1 MFREGL
7 QPPSP
12 FREVEPLREA
22 MTQDG
27 VSLKALSEMGPVLVV
42 CLPALGS
49 RFCRRMLRDLG
60 ARRDAIESAGVRVA
74 LVHMGED
81 SDAVAE
87 LEPLDL
93 HYLARVADPDR
104 KLYGHFGLK
113 EATLAQRMGP
123 RVWGT
128 ALKGGLLGGGRV
140 VGNPAQLPGAF
151 LLRNSEI
158 ERAHRCETMADAP
171 ELGGLF

>member
-7 QPPSP
+7 QPPNP
-12 FREVEPLREA
+12 FREIEPLREA

-27 VSLKALSEMGPVLVV
+27 VSLKALAELGPLLIF
-42 CLPALGS
+42 CLPAMGS

-60 ARRDAIESAGVRVA
+60 AQRAAIERAGVRVA
-74 LVHMGED
+74 LVHMGDD

-87 LEPLDL
+87 LGPLDL

-104 KLYGHFGLK
+104 KLYEHFDLK

-123 RVWGT
+123 KVWGAALT
-128 ALKGGLLGGGRV
+128 AGRGGGRIA
-140 VGNPAQLPGAF
+140 GNPAQLPGVF
-151 LLRNSEI
+151 LLRNGEI
-158 ERAHRCETMADAP
+158 ESAYRSKTMADAP
-171 ELGGLF
+171 DLGRLF